1 MRCLRR
7 SSWPTTTPIG
17 PAAPGAV
24 IDVQAIV
31 DNLDRDAA
39 ALDGPLAALG
49 YQREPYEHDHV
60 PAGSRDDAER
70 WVKRLFSRRHHP
82 NGDVNL
88 HVRLLGSPNARLAL
102 LFRDWFRAHPECVP
116 AYAAFKRSLAA
127 EVDDLGA
134 YSDVKDPVVDLVV
147 SIAETWAGGAGWS
160 PPVA

>member
-1 MRCLRR
+1 
-7 SSWPTTTPIG
+7 
-17 PAAPGAV
+17 V

-147 SIAETWAGGAGWS
+147 SIAATWAGGAGWS